1 MGRKTFFW
9 PRRSGLKEIIRA
21 EGLSKYFGEMAAVH
35 EINVRLPEGLFT
47 SIIGP
52 NGAGKTTLI
61 NLLSGYLLPDG
72 GKIFFREK
80 EISRMPPHKRVK
92 LGISRSFQIMNI
104 FPRLTVFEN
113 ILLPVL
119 SRLNKNSRF
128 FSSLRKEKEAIDEGE
143 RILKDVWLPEK
154 RDAPAAAL
162 SHGDQRLLELG
173 IAVAT
178 NPALCFLDEPSSGM
192 NPQERVRVL
201 ELVKKLSA
209 ERKTT
214 FAIIEHDMDV
224 VFSLS
229 DWIVVMNRGE
239 ILAEGKPDEIRENQ
253 EVRDI
258 YLGEEV

>member
-1 MGRKTFFW
+1 M
-9 PRRSGLKEIIRA
+9 SDIIRT
-21 EGLSKYFGEMAAVH
+21 EGLGKYFGEMAAVH
-35 EINVRLPEGLFT
+35 EVTLGLKEGLFT

-61 NLLSGYLLPDG
+61 NLLSGYLLPDRG
-72 GKIFFREK
+72 RIFFQGTEVT
-80 EISRMPPHKRVK
+80 RMRPDKRVK
-92 LGISRSFQIMNI
+92 IGISRSFQVMNI

-119 SRLNKNSRF
+119 SRLNKNSRPLA
-128 FSSLRKEKEAIDEGE
+128 SVRKQKEAVAEAE
-143 RILKDVWLPEK
+143 KILREVWLWEEK
-154 RDAPAAAL
+154 DSPAGKL

-173 IAVAT
+173 IAVAS
-178 NPALCFLDEPSSGM
+178 NPQVCFLDEPSSGM
-192 NPQERVRVL
+192 NPIERVKVL
-201 ELVKKLSA
+201 ALVKKISA

-214 FAIIEHDMDV
+214 FAIVEHDMDV

-239 ILAEGKPDEIRENQ
+239 ILAEGKPDEIRDNK

-258 YLGEEV
+258 YLGEEI

>member
-1 MGRKTFFW
+1 M
-9 PRRSGLKEIIRA
+9 KEIIRT
-21 EGLSKYFGEMAAVH
+21 EGLAKYFGELAAVH
-35 EINVRLPEGLFT
+35 AVNFSLKEGIFT

-61 NLLSGYLLPDG
+61 NLLSGYLLPDAG
-72 GKIFFREK
+72 RVFFRGS
-80 EISRMPPHKRVK
+80 EITKTPAHKRVK
-92 LGISRSFQIMNI
+92 MGISRSFQIMNI
-104 FPRLTVFEN
+104 FPRLTVFQN

-119 SRLNKNSRF
+119 SRLNKNSRA
-128 FSSLRKEKEAIDEGE
+128 FSALGSQKEAVEE
-143 RILKDVWLPEK
+143 TEKILSEVWLWEEK
-154 RDAPAAAL
+154 DSPAAAL

-173 IAVAT
+173 IAVAA
-178 NPALCFLDEPSSGM
+178 NPQVCFLDEPSSGM
-192 NPQERVRVL
+192 NPIERVKVL

-214 FAIIEHDMDV
+214 FAIVEHDMDV

-239 ILAEGKPDEIRENQ
+239 ILAEGKPDEIRDNK

-258 YLGEEV
+258 YLGEEI

>member
-1 MGRKTFFW
+1 M
-9 PRRSGLKEIIRA
+9 SDIIRT
-21 EGLSKYFGEMAAVH
+21 EGLGKYFGEMAAVH
-35 EINVRLPEGLFT
+35 EVTLGLKEGLFT

-61 NLLSGYLLPDG
+61 NLLSGYLLPDRG
-72 GKIFFREK
+72 RIFFRGE
-80 EISRMPPHKRVK
+80 EVTRMRPDKRVK
-92 LGISRSFQIMNI
+92 IGISRSFQVMNI

-119 SRLNKNSRF
+119 SRLNKNSRPLA
-128 FSSLRKEKEAIDEGE
+128 SLRSQREAVAEAEKTLQE
-143 RILKDVWLPEK
+143 VWLQEEK
-154 RDAPAAAL
+154 DSPAGKL

-173 IAVAT
+173 IAVAS
-178 NPALCFLDEPSSGM
+178 NPQLCFLDEPSSGM
-192 NPQERVRVL
+192 NPIERVKVL

-214 FAIIEHDMDV
+214 FAIVEHDMDV

-239 ILAEGKPDEIRENQ
+239 ILAEGKPDEIRGNK

-258 YLGEEV
+258 YLGEEI

>member
-1 MGRKTFFW
+1 M
-9 PRRSGLKEIIRA
+9 SDIIRT
-21 EGLSKYFGEMAAVH
+21 EGLGKYFGEMAAVH
-35 EINVRLPEGLFT
+35 EVTVGLKEGLFT

-61 NLLSGYLLPDG
+61 NLLSGYLLPDRG
-72 GKIFFREK
+72 RIFFRGE
-80 EISRMPPHKRVK
+80 EITRMRPDKRVK
-92 LGISRSFQIMNI
+92 IGISRSFQVMNI

-119 SRLNKNSRF
+119 SRLNKNSRPLA
-128 FSSLRKEKEAIDEGE
+128 SVRSQKEAVAEAE
-143 RILKDVWLPEK
+143 KTLQEVWLQEEK
-154 RDAPAAAL
+154 NSPAGKL

-173 IAVAT
+173 IAVAS
-178 NPALCFLDEPSSGM
+178 NPQLCFLDEPTSGM
-192 NPQERVRVL
+192 NPIERVKVL

-214 FAIIEHDMDV
+214 FAIVEHDMDV

-239 ILAEGKPDEIRENQ
+239 IMAEGKPDEIRDNK

-258 YLGEEV
+258 YLGEEI

>member
-1 MGRKTFFW
+1 MT
-9 PRRSGLKEIIRA
+9 EILRT
-21 EGLSKYFGEMAAVH
+21 ENLVKYFGKMAAVH
-35 EINVRLPEGLFT
+35 QVNFTLQEGILT

-61 NLLSGYLLPDG
+61 NLLSGYLIPNAG
-72 GKIFFREK
+72 RIIFRGAEVTKI
-80 EISRMPPHKRVK
+80 PPHKRVK
-92 LGISRSFQIMNI
+92 MGISRSFQIMNI
-104 FPRLTVFEN
+104 FPRLTVFQN

-119 SRLNKNSRF
+119 ARLNKNSRP
-128 FSSLRKEKEAIDEGE
+128 FSRLRSQKEAVDEAEKILGE
-143 RILKDVWLPEK
+143 VGLGEEKDV
-154 RDAPAAAL
+154 PAGEL
-162 SHGDQRLLELG
+162 SHGDQRFLELG

-178 NPALCFLDEPSSGM
+178 RPQLCFLDEPSSGM
-192 NPQERVRVL
+192 NPMERVKVL

-214 FAIIEHDMDV
+214 FIIVEHDMDI

-239 ILAEGKPDEIRENQ
+239 ILAEGKPDEIRGNQ

-258 YLGEEV
+258 YLGEEI

>member
-1 MGRKTFFW
+1 V
-9 PRRSGLKEIIRA
+9 KEIIRT

-35 EINVRLPEGLFT
+35 EVSLTLQQGIFT

-61 NLLSGYLLPDG
+61 NLFSGYLRPDRG
-72 GKIFFREK
+72 RIFYRGREITRL
-80 EISRMPPHKRVK
+80 EPHKRVEI
-92 LGISRSFQIMNI
+92 GISRSFQVMNI
-104 FPRLTVFEN
+104 FPRLTVFQN

-119 SRLNKNSRF
+119 SRLNRTSSAL
-128 FSSLRKEKEAIDEGE
+128 SSLKGQREAVGEAEKILGE
-143 RILKDVWLPEK
+143 VWLQEE
-154 RDAPAAAL
+154 RDVPAGEL

-178 NPALCFLDEPSSGM
+178 NPHLCFLDEPSSGL
-192 NPQERVRVL
+192 NPIERVKVL

-214 FAIIEHDMDV
+214 FAVVEHDMDV

-239 ILAEGKPDEIRENQ
+239 ILAEGKPDEIRGNR
-253 EVRDI
+253 EVKDI
-258 YLGEEV
+258 YLGEEI

>member
-1 MGRKTFFW
+1 MSPILRT
-9 PRRSGLKEIIRA
+9 
-21 EGLSKYFGEMAAVH
+21 EGLGKYFGEMAAVH
-35 EINVRLPEGLFT
+35 EVSLNIQRGLFT

-61 NLLSGYLLPDG
+61 NLLSGHLLPDKG
-72 GKIFFREK
+72 RIYFQET
-80 EISRMPPHKRVK
+80 EITRWEPNRRVK
-92 LGISRSFQIMNI
+92 MGISRSFQVMNI
-104 FPRLTVFEN
+104 FPRMTVFEN

-119 SRLNKNSRF
+119 SRLNKTLRP
-128 FSSLRKEKEAIDEGE
+128 FSSLKNQREAIAEAE
-143 RILKDVWLPEK
+143 RILHEVWLWEE
-154 RDAPAAAL
+154 RHDPAGQM

-173 IAVAT
+173 IAVAAD
-178 NPALCFLDEPSSGM
+178 PSLCFLDEPSSGM
-192 NPQERVRVL
+192 NPIERIKVL

-214 FAIIEHDMDV
+214 FVIVEHDMDV

-239 ILAEGKPDEIRENQ
+239 ILAEGKPAEIRNNQ

-258 YLGEEV
+258 YLGEEI